1 MGNRLSALKT
11 VTNNALFIH
20 SRRPED
26 EAESSR
32 TDRGREE
39 REVVDSDVKINNIVL

>member
-20 SRRPED
+20 SRRPEVSEQMEGLEED
-26 EAESSR
+26 EVKEGL
-32 TDRGREE
+32 TEE
-39 REVVDSDVKINNIVL
+39 VGG